1 MALDSATT
9 AFLTQMAEAG
19 GPPLHEM
26 SPQEARTLSDGFIE
40 LCGPGPEMARVDDI
54 TVPGADGHEVPVR
67 VLVPTGDARGVIVYL
82 HGGGWVVGSLDGYDT
97 LGRQSP
103 NAPVAPSPSSTTA
116 WPPSICSPPPPT
128 TPGPRCSGS
137 RRTGPPTRPRTPR

>member
-9 AFLTQMAEAG
+9 AFLAQMAEAG

-54 TVPGADGHEVPVR
+54 TVSGADGHEVPVR
-67 VLVPTGDARGVIVYL
+67 VLVPTDDARGDRKS
-82 HGGGWVVGSLDGYDT
+82 VV
-97 LGRQSP
+97 
-103 NAPVAPSPSSTTA
+103 
-116 WPPSICSPPPPT
+116 
-128 TPGPRCSGS
+128 
-137 RRTGPPTRPRTPR
+137 